1 VLIRSAPW
9 PLALGSLALALAA
22 GPVACKKRAPVP
34 DDLDAEA
41 SASLPSAAVSAALPP
56 RCAEFE
62 RGALFTLGD
71 TGSGAE
77 EDDGGLPFAVEL
89 GSGAAYAHGFVV
101 AGLKAKDGGTGALLA
116 LLGPDAGS
124 GRVLELGQVHGGA
137 AAPRV
142 AAKGEVIV
150 AVVPDGDA
158 SGQRLRL
165 ALVRDPENRPSVVW
179 GAQIHEGR
187 DDSSELDLAIGPE
200 GRALVV
206 WDEWDSKTERGTIQA
221 ASFSVADPS
230 NATPARSIAPPSA
243 QASERA
249 NKRPPAL
256 GAAKRKAAQANA
268 ETPRLAERPGGF
280 WLGFV
285 EVGATQAGG
294 KRGSRDADP
303 DEIEGSVMDLGSRRL
318 FVAPLDANGSP
329 IAVPVRVSPE
339 HQHVLVYDVAAL
351 PDGSVLVAWRNDD
364 TSPGVEGG
372 AVHLARVASD
382 GSVTRLPTDAADVG
396 SGVPA
401 LVVSHGHG
409 SEWRGWLTVAGVA
422 DATSLAALGRD
433 GRLREKLEGDAYV
446 KTAEPIA
453 ARGDVLLL
461 ARPRGLSMELGTAR
475 CALGAAPPAP
485 SVPAPSVV
493 RAGASAPGAGA
504 SAPGAGASAS
514 GVGASAPGVG
524 RSPAAPA
531 TRK

>member
-22 GPVACKKRAPVP
+22 GPVACKKRAPVS

-41 SASLPSAAVSAALPP
+41 SAALPSAALSAALPP

-89 GSGAAYAHGFVV
+89 GSGAAYAQGFVV
-101 AGLKAKDGGTGALLA
+101 AALKAKDGGTAALLA

-165 ALVRDPENRPSVVW
+165 ALVRDPENSPSVVW

-206 WDEWDSKTERGTIQA
+206 WDEWDSKTDRGTIQA

-243 QASERA
+243 QGGERA
-249 NKRPPAL
+249 NKRPSVP
-256 GAAKRKAAQANA
+256 GGAKRKAAQANA

-285 EVGATQAGG
+285 EVGAVGAAQAGG

-303 DEIEGSVMDLGSRRL
+303 DEIAGSVMDLGSRRL

-329 IAVPVRVSPE
+329 IAAPVRVSPE
-339 HQHVLVYDVAAL
+339 HQHVLVYDIAAL

-382 GSVTRLPTDAADVG
+382 GSVTRLPTDTADVG

-453 ARGDVLLL
+453 AHGDVLLL

-475 CALGAAPPAP
+475 CALGAAPSVPSAQPAAA
-485 SVPAPSVV
+485 PAPSVV
-493 RAGASAPGAGA
+493 GAA
-504 SAPGAGASAS
+504 ASAS
-514 GVGASAPGVG
+514 GGA
-524 RSPAAPA
+524 RSPVAPA